1 MKFSEMKMI
10 TWIFVPAAINTFW
23 KWRLHSFVCIRKKL
37 LLLLQAFYWM
47 KKNLNSIHIQ
57 LTVRNSYAC
66 LCIDFKLSTT
76 PG

>member
-47 KKNLNSIHIQ
+47 KKNL
-57 LTVRNSYAC
+57 
-66 LCIDFKLSTT
+66 
-76 PG
+76 